1 MSDWI
6 AIILSFGFVFAAL
19 GCAEGL
25 RRAGGFRADFTRKFV
40 HITVG
45 MWSVGTV
52 LLFENQWFAVIPP
65 AIFVILNYISYR
77 QDTFKAIESDD
88 KSNLGTVYF
97 PVAFCLIILA
107 FWPYPALVVAALM
120 PLTWGDA
127 MAAILGKQYGQ
138 IKYQVL
144 GYTRSVEGSV
154 SMFLFSLVSTF
165 LALWLLPSPTSGW
178 ENLGIALVVAL
189 VATLV
194 EAVSPWGLDNLTI
207 PASSGLVLYLLVILR
222 T

>member
-1 MSDWI
+1 
-6 AIILSFGFVFAAL
+6 
-19 GCAEGL
+19 
-25 RRAGGFRADFTRKFV
+25 
-40 HITVG
+40 
-45 MWSVGTV
+45 
-52 LLFENQWFAVIPP
+52 
-65 AIFVILNYISYR
+65 
-77 QDTFKAIESDD
+77 
-88 KSNLGTVYF
+88 
-97 PVAFCLIILA
+97 
-107 FWPYPALVVAALM
+107 M

-207 PASSGLVLYLLVILR
+207 PASSGLVLYLLVVLR